1 MIFVARPSV
10 SPYLTKTL
18 FELQVPTVLTE
29 EINLPLRPSLRTVP
43 LAEIKRNPR
52 LAYRSLLLTSS
63 ENALSTLYATIP
75 NDERVLKSRIFK
87 DKAEFRRAIA
97 QEFPDFLFQ
106 EHTLEGLQHV
116 DPRSLRYPLIL
127 KPTAG
132 ICSIGVV
139 RVDSSA
145 EWHKAVEFLR
155 NDLSQYGAKYTDS
168 VVHST
173 KVIIE
178 DYVEGVELAVDGYFN
193 ADARPVVLNILQHA
207 FANEHDTSDRVY
219 FTRRSM
225 IRRHLP
231 RVQHFLERFSE
242 VFDLKRFPFHLE
254 VRSTPDGRIVP
265 IELNPLRFAGIGTTE
280 IAEYSYGIN
289 VYRHFFQ
296 ETAPDWAAILAN
308 EDDSIFSFFCADIP
322 SHIYGTPNLIIKD
335 RELTREFSELL
346 EYRILNESESSTF
359 AVAFFRTENESEVQ
373 SLMSLDLTKFM
384 SAANA
389 APSK

>member
-29 EINLPLRPSLRTVP
+29 EMNLPLRPSLRTIP

-63 ENALSTLYATIP
+63 ENALGMLYSTIP

-97 QEFPDFLFQ
+97 QEFPDFQFQ
-106 EHTLEGLQHV
+106 EHTVEGLHAV

-145 EWHKAVEFLR
+145 QWPKAVEFLQG
-155 NDLSQYGAKYTDS
+155 DLAKFAGKYTHD
-168 VVHST
+168 VVESA

-178 DYVEGVELAVDGYFN
+178 DYVEGVELAVDGYFD

-219 FTRRSM
+219 YTRRSM
-225 IRRHLP
+225 VRRHLP
-231 RVQHFLERFSE
+231 RIQHFLERFSE

-296 ETAPDWAAILAN
+296 ETAPDWSAILAN

-322 SHIYGTPNLIIKD
+322 SDIYGAGDLVIRD

-346 EYRILNESESSTF
+346 EYRILDERESSTF

-373 SLMSLDLTKFM
+373 SLMGLDLARFM
-384 SAANA
+384 TQRGT
-389 APSK
+389 